1 MPRGCRQYNR
11 AAGSFARHPP
21 AVFLR
26 KAQWLGY
33 RRRQGH
39 GWCSPLECLVGAV
52 PLSGMALAHT
62 VLLTH
67 QASEP
72 GVTVGFPLFVYLCTP
87 LSPLSPMP
95 HRRDRADRADRG
107 GTQFSTKHV
116 EVCGVTLF
124 WRACTWEQ
132 KVHATLSGVPC
143 SRRRERTHVRLFNA
157 MQNKSLHA
165 TCR

>member
-1 MPRGCRQYNR
+1 MLPRRR
-11 AAGSFARHPP
+11 LFRTSS

-52 PLSGMALAHT
+52 PLSAMALAHT

-67 QASEP
+67 HASEP
-72 GVTVGFPLFVYLCTP
+72 GVTVGVPLFVYLCTP

-95 HRRDRADRADRG
+95 HRRDKADRVDRG

-116 EVCGVTLF
+116 EVCGVALF

-132 KVHATLSGVPC
+132 KCTQ
-143 SRRRERTHVRLFNA
+143 R
-157 MQNKSLHA
+157 
-165 TCR
+165 